1 MPPAGA
7 ARIFSP
13 ERVTI
18 VAVVNATPD
27 SFSDGGRIVDAAER
41 VDPGAAVDAAAALL
55 AAGAHVLDVGGESTR
70 PGARAVPAERELA
83 RVVPVIE
90 AVAKRFEAPICVD
103 TRKAAVARA
112 ALDAGACA
120 VNDVSGLGFDAELAG
135 VAARQGAWLVLG
147 HLRGTPET
155 MRDAPRFTDVVAEV
169 GDELAASVAAA
180 RAAGVPVE
188 RLAVDPGL
196 GFGKDLAENLA
207 LLANLGRL
215 RARLGLPILVGP
227 SRKSFLGQ
235 LTGDPVEARDLAT
248 AAACAVAAFL
258 GADAV
263 RVHDAAGAR
272 RAVAIGRALRD
283 ASEAR
288 SEAQPSEAHEAVQ
301 AREARA
307 QRGAAERS
315 SSGRSRPEGGA

>member
-1 MPPAGA
+1 MPPAAA
-7 ARIFSP
+7 ARIFPP

-55 AAGAHVLDVGGESTR
+55 AGGAHVLDVGGESTR
-70 PGARAVPAERELA
+70 PGARAVAAERELA

-90 AVAKRFEAPICVD
+90 ALAKRFEAPICVD
-103 TRKAAVARA
+103 TRKAAVAEA
-112 ALDAGACA
+112 ALEAGACG
-120 VNDVSGLGFDAELAG
+120 VNDVSGLRFDPALAG
-135 VAARQGAWLVLG
+135 AAARHGAWLVLG

-155 MRDAPRFTDVVAEV
+155 MRDAPRFADVVAEV
-169 GDELAASVAAA
+169 GDELADSVAAA
-180 RAAGVPVE
+180 RAAGLPE
-188 RLAVDPGL
+188 EHLAVDPGL
-196 GFGKDLAENLA
+196 GFGKDLPENLA

-215 RARLGLPILVGP
+215 RARLRLPILVGP

-248 AAACAVAAFL
+248 AAACAVAAFV

-272 RAVAIGRALRD
+272 RAVLIGRALR
-283 ASEAR
+283 EAR
-288 SEAQPSEAHEAVQ
+288 Q

-307 QRGAAERS
+307 QRAEGERS
-315 SSGRSRPEGGA
+315 AGARSGRRRPEGGA